1 MIEEKLQHFS
11 NIIPRRV
18 NQLTLEN
25 ATKITEIVPGIS
37 IAELL
42 YSELQLLKNDIDG
55 FTQLCEVID
64 KLKIIGNGYPNA
76 KRVYQFVLTLPIT
89 VATNE
94 RCFSKFKVI
103 KNKLRSTLTNDKM
116 ERLMLCSIEKDLLE
130 NINLSNLAE
139 DWPRLKTRRIK
150 IV

>member
-1 MIEEKLQHFS
+1 M
-11 NIIPRRV
+11 
-18 NQLTLEN
+18 
-25 ATKITEIVPGIS
+25 
-37 IAELL
+37 
-42 YSELQLLKNDIDG
+42 
-55 FTQLCEVID
+55 CEVID